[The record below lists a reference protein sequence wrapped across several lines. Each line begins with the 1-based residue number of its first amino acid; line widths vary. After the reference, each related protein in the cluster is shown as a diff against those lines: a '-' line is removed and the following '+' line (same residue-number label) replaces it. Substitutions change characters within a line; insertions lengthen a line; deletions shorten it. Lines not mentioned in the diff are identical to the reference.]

1 MNLKKPHILVVDDEL
16 DIRELVADILGDYN
30 YAVTTAH
37 DASAAR
43 SAVRLEKFDAIL
55 LDIWL
60 PGTDG
65 ITLLKEWTSN
75 SEFKTPVVM
84 MSAHGT
90 VQTAVEA
97 TQLGAYDYLEKP
109 VSAGR
114 LEITLRNAVNSI
126 SPTPTVGESVTKTSP
141 EISIVGTSEEID
153 TLRRQIEA
161 VALEASNLLI
171 VGESGTGKRTL
182 ARMIHNASKAVEAPF
197 VLVDWLVSD
206 LDDRAVSEL
215 LAEASGGTL
224 LIPDIHLYDGHHQN
238 KFLGMLNSHSIS
250 TDVDTQAGT
259 RLIATASDRIE
270 SAVKSGEFRS
280 EILHR
285 IGELRVEVPPLRE
298 FREDMPALVGYFTDM
313 LNNKEDLRYKKFT
326 TAAINKLRNHSWGGN
341 LAELIN
347 VLRQALIAGEND
359 TIDAID
365 IEPWLLEGA
374 NDVDSQ
380 TPKDEEN
387 YYYLLPFREARNQFE
402 RAYLLRNLKRTKSY
416 AEMAK
421 LTGLHRTSL
430 FRKLKE
436 HGIDVT
442 PGLEAS
448 EEKENGEA

>member
-1 MNLKKPHILVVDDEL
+1 MNIKKPHILVVDDEL

-43 SAVRLEKFDAIL
+43 TAVRLEKFDAIL

-75 SEFKTPVVM
+75 KEFKTPVVM

-114 LEITLRNAVNSI
+114 LEITLRNAVNSV
-126 SPTPTVGESVTKTSP
+126 SPTPSVGESISKTSP
-141 EISIVGTSEEID
+141 EISIVGTSEVVD

-161 VALEASNLLI
+161 VALEPSNLLI
-171 VGESGTGKRTL
+171 VGESGSGKRTL
-182 ARMIHNASKAVEAPF
+182 AYMIHNASKAGDAPY
-197 VLVDWLVSD
+197 VVVDWLVSE
-206 LDDRAVSEL
+206 LDDRAVSDL

-224 LIPDIHLYDGHHQN
+224 LVPDIHLYDGHHQN
-238 KFLGMLNSHSIS
+238 KFLGMLNCHSTSINA
-250 TDVDTQAGT
+250 DTQTRT
-259 RLIATASDRIE
+259 RLIATATDRIA
-270 SAVKSGEFRS
+270 SAAKRGEFRS

-285 IGELRVEVPPLRE
+285 IGELRVEVPSLQE
-298 FREDMPALVGYFTDM
+298 YREDMPALVGYFTDM
-313 LNNKEDLRYKKFT
+313 LNHKEDLRYKKFT

-359 TIDAID
+359 TIDDID
-365 IEPWLLEGA
+365 IEPLLIEGV
-374 NDVDSQ
+374 NDVDSHSL
-380 TPKDEEN
+380 KEEEN

-402 RAYLLRNLKRTKSY
+402 RAYLLQNLKRTKSY

-436 HGIDVT
+436 QGIDVA
-442 PGLEAS
+442 PGLGSS
-448 EEKENGEA
+448 EEKEDSQI